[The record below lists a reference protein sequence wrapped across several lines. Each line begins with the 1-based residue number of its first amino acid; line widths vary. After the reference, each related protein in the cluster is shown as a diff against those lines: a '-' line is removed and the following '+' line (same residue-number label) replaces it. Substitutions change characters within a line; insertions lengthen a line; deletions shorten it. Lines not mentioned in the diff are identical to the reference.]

1 MGDLQTG
8 HAAESIIMPYDPA
21 NIFAKII
28 SGELPCHKVYEDET
42 ALVMMDIFP
51 QSKGHTLVI
60 PKAPSRNLLDADPAM
75 LGAVMPLLQKVARA
89 VQAATGADGLRLAQ
103 FNEAPAGQTV
113 FHLHFHLIPVY
124 DGVPLG
130 AHGGG
135 KADDGEL
142 AALASEIAAQ
152 L

>member
-1 MGDLQTG
+1 MT
-8 HAAESIIMPYDPA
+8 YDPA
-21 NIFAKII
+21 NIFAKILK
-28 SGELPCHKVYEDET
+28 GELPCHKVHEDEN

-60 PKAPSRNLLDADPAM
+60 PKAASRNLLDADPAT
-75 LGAVMPLLQKVARA
+75 LTAVMPLVQRVARA
-89 VQAATGADGLRLAQ
+89 VKVATKADGVRLVQ

-113 FHLHFHLIPVY
+113 FHLHFHIIPVY
-124 DGVPLG
+124 QGQALG

-142 AALASEIAAQ
+142 AALAAEIAAA
-152 L
+152 LEH